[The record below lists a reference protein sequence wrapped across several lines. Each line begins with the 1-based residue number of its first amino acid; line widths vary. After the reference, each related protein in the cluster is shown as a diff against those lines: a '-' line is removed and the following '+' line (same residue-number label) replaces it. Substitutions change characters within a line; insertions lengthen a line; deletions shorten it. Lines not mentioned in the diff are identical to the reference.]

1 MSIRND
7 QVQRDPAGRAVVGG
21 KGVECCALTT
31 GVAAGTERQTSAGS
45 AGDGSVS
52 VSLPVAAS

>member
-1 MSIRND
+1 
-7 QVQRDPAGRAVVGG
+7 VGG

-31 GVAAGTERQTSAGS
+31 GVAAGTERQASAGN
-45 AGDGSVS
+45 GSVS